1 MAMEGVRLLDQGQPA
16 LAASYWVTTLL
27 TGQMAGVYGMW
38 LGTPTAAKEATCN

>member
-27 TGQMAGVYGMW
+27 IGQMAGVYGMW
-38 LGTPTAAKEATCN
+38 LSRRSWPPWMSC